1 MSTLSLDGNQI
12 GDKGLQTIL
21 DALKQKQLNN
31 LYVCECGTT
40 DTGAASL
47 TGTLHTNNTLKIV
60 SVCSNVLGDH
70 GVIWGSQTK

>member
-31 LYVCECGTT
+31 LYICECGTT
-40 DTGAASL
+40 D